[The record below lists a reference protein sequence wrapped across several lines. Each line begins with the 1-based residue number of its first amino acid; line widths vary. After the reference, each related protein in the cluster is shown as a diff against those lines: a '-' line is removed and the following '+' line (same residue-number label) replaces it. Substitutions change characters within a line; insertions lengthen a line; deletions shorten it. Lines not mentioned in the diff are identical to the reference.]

1 MTTLLSHLVLPCT
14 NTYVAIF
21 TFISL
26 LEYYVVFKKSYYIM
40 IMIKE
45 EIGFD
50 YVQNDHWTLFCLRF
64 KFTTMNYGLLSL
76 YHR

>member
-1 MTTLLSHLVLPCT
+1 
-14 NTYVAIF
+14 
-21 TFISL
+21 
-26 LEYYVVFKKSYYIM
+26 M

-50 YVQNDHWTLFCLRF
+50 YVQNDHCTLFYLRF